1 MKLGKLFK
9 NKMEAKHIFYGIM
22 VILYVYL
29 ISKCIYQYT
38 SGAGLDACK
47 LEFLLMVVFS
57 LVIYVVSFLGLDL
70 FNKNNKKTKK
80 KKKINPLIKNSLLSS
95 GFLSLI
101 ITTFLY
107 LLIAYETIYID
118 FYNMIPNNPVLSI
131 IGLAVLIYVVLF
143 VALYF
148 IHIQFLKKK

>member
-1 MKLGKLFK
+1 MKLGKVLK
-9 NKMEAKHIFYGIM
+9 NKVEAKHVYYIIM
-22 VILYVYL
+22 VVLYVYL
-29 ISKCIYQYT
+29 ITKCIYQYT

-57 LVIYVVSFLGLDL
+57 LVIYIVSFFGLDL
-70 FNKNNKKTKK
+70 FNKNYKKSKK
-80 KKKINPLIKNSLLSS
+80 KKMIHPLIKNSLLSS

-118 FYNMIPNNPVLSI
+118 FYSMIPNHPTLSI
-131 IGLAVLIYVVLF
+131 IGLAVLIYIVLF
-143 VALYF
+143 IVLYF
-148 IHIQFLKKK
+148 IHLHFLKKK